1 MKPAALAR
9 LAVVIIIRKD
19 SNPEESDRTPEAQVR
34 EAVKLLLFKCRGCG
48 MDVDPD
54 FRTGVVRPVNLLR
67 RGCPWMDVLR
77 GLSPT
82 NER

>member
-19 SNPEESDRTPEAQVR
+19 GNLEESDRTPEAQVC

-54 FRTGVVRPVNLLR
+54 FHTGVVRPVVRVVQTLAVTMTSTK
-67 RGCPWMDVLR
+67 W
-77 GLSPT
+77 
-82 NER
+82 

>member
-19 SNPEESDRTPEAQVR
+19 GNPEESDRTPEAQVR

-54 FRTGVVRPVNLLR
+54 FRTGVVHPVVRVVRTLAVTMTSTK
-67 RGCPWMDVLR
+67 W
-77 GLSPT
+77 
-82 NER
+82 